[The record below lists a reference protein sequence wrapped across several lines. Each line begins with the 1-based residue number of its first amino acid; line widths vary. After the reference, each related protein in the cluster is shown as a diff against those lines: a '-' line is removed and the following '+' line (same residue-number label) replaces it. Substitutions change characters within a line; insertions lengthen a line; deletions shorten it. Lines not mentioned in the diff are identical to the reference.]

1 MILDSLI
8 EWDKAATLWINSFH
22 CWFSDQFFFFLSDRK
37 VMIPFYAIVALFLV
51 RRLGWKK
58 AVVVIVSLALT
69 ILACDQFGNLIKN
82 TVGRLRPCYNMDMLT
97 GGLHQLEG
105 RGGFYG
111 FFSAHAANAF
121 GFALCALIGFRN
133 DKSLRYRHFAIF
145 VIIWAILIGVSRI
158 FSGKHF
164 LGDVLAGFIVGAIFG
179 ILIGRATRFIINRFF
194 KDSEEPSPSAE
205 TSNL

>member
-1 MILDSLI
+1 MILESLI

-22 CWFSDQFFFFLSDRK
+22 CHFSDQLFFFLSDRK
-37 VMIPFYAIVALFLV
+37 VMIPFYALVAYFLV

-58 AVVVIVSLALT
+58 AVMVIVSIALT
-69 ILACDQFGNLIKN
+69 IIACDQFGNLIKN
-82 TVGRLRPCYNMDMLT
+82 SVERLRPCYNMDMLT

-121 GFALCALIGFRN
+121 GFAFSAIIGFRN
-133 DKSLRYRHFAIF
+133 DKSKRYLHFAAF
-145 VIIWAILIGVSRI
+145 VITWGLLIGISRV

-164 LGDVLAGFIVGAIFG
+164 LGDVLVGFIVGAIFG
-179 ILIGRATRFIINRFF
+179 ILIGMATRFLINKMFA
-194 KDSEEPSPSAE
+194 KAQE
-205 TSNL
+205 